1 VFLRQISC
9 HNICLDLAIKACR
22 ISRNIMET
30 NVIRRKFLSFFEK
43 KGHSL
48 FPSDSLVPEDDPTL
62 LFTGAG
68 MNQFKDMFLGKGNLG
83 VKSATT
89 CQKCIRTGDI
99 ENVGKTPMHHTFF
112 EMLGNFSFGDYFK
125 LEAIEMAWDFML
137 NEMKLPEERLSVS
150 VYLDDEESYDIWLK
164 KIGVPKDKIYRFGEK
179 ENYWPASA
187 PSEGPNGPCGPCS
200 EIFYDRGKDVGC
212 KRKECAPD
220 CDCERFVEVWNL
232 VFTQF
237 DRRDGGVLEPLPNK
251 NVDTGMGLERMASV
265 IQDVSTNFEIDIFKP
280 IIQNISE
287 ITEVKYDSQTEN
299 GKLMNRIADHIRAI
313 IFCISDGV
321 LPSNEGRGYVE
332 RRLLRRAVR
341 DGLKLGKEECF
352 LYKLVPI
359 IADVMHETYPEI
371 KQRRENIARIIK
383 NEEERFHETLFMGN
397 KRLDELMEGL
407 RRSGQKRLSDQDAFQ
422 LYDTFGFPFEM
433 TKSILEESGLT
444 VDESG
449 FEREM
454 EKQREQARS
463 STQMSGNIFAN
474 IKLPMLK
481 LTASGSQLEFVGYEE
496 NITESKIFMII
507 ENEEKVEHS
516 EKGHEVSIVLYRTP
530 FYAEAGGQ
538 VGDTGIIQL
547 KSAKVEIS
555 DTKKIN
561 GMIVHIGKVL
571 EGSISQNENVTAVID
586 KGRRAAIKRN
596 HSATHLLHHTLRQ
609 VVGQHAEQSGS
620 LVAPERLR
628 FDFHHF
634 EGIKKD
640 EIARIETLVNERII
654 ENAPVA
660 TEEMALDKARNAGAT
675 ALFGEKYGENVRVVN
690 IGDYSQELCAGT
702 HVNNTGEIGLF
713 KITSESSIAA
723 GIRRIE
729 AVTGNDALVRI
740 RQKEKTL
747 DRLCSALDVQENMA
761 VQRAEELMLQIRD
774 LRKDVQKAKKEGARE
789 FSSELIANAREISG
803 VKIVT
808 EVIEGVDIVDL
819 RKTVDSLKESLGS
832 VAIILGT
839 TEDSKVTLLTSL
851 SNDLV
856 KKGLHA
862 GNIARD
868 IAKIVGGGG
877 GGRADMAQA
886 GGQLPDKINEAI
898 DLGFRIIQEKIE
910 NCT

>member
-1 VFLRQISC
+1 MRQISC

-22 ISRNIMET
+22 ISHNIMET

-68 MNQFKDMFLGKGNLG
+68 MNQFKDMFLGKGTLG
-83 VKSATT
+83 VKSAAT

-125 LEAIEMAWDFML
+125 LEAIEMAWEFML
-137 NEMKLPEERLSVS
+137 NEMKLPKERLSVS
-150 VYLDDEESYDIWLK
+150 IYLDDEESYDIWLK
-164 KIGVPKDKIYRFGEK
+164 KIGVPEDKIYRFGEK
-179 ENYWPASA
+179 ENFWPANA
-187 PSEGPNGPCGPCS
+187 PSDGPNGPCGPCS
-200 EIFYDRGKDVGC
+200 EIFYDRGEDVGC
-212 KRKECAPD
+212 GRKECAPD
-220 CDCERFVEVWNL
+220 CDCGRFVEVWNL

-237 DRRDGGVLEPLPNK
+237 DRKDGGVLEPLPNK

-265 IQDVSTNFEIDIFKP
+265 MQDVSTNFEIDIFKP

-359 IADVMHETYPEI
+359 IADVMHEAYSEI

-407 RRSGQKRLSDQDAFQ
+407 RRSGQKRLSGQDAFQ

-433 TKSILEESGLT
+433 TKSILEESGLN

-463 STQMSGNIFAN
+463 STQMTGNIFDEGPIGI
-474 IKLPMLK
+474 IKE
-481 LTASGSQLEFVGYEE
+481 TAKETTFLGYENCE
-496 NITESKIFMII
+496 IESRVIGLII
-507 ENEEKVEHS
+507 DEKLV
-516 EKGHEVSIVLYRTP
+516 KAADTGQEVHIVLDQTP

-538 VGDTGIIQL
+538 VGDTGIVQTEN
-547 KSAKVEIS
+547 SKVEVS
-555 DTKKIN
+555 NTKKSNDI
-561 GMIVHIGKVL
+561 IVHIGKVV
-571 EGSISQNENVTAVID
+571 EGKIKTNENVTCVID

-596 HSATHLLHHTLRQ
+596 HSATHLLHYTLRQ

-640 EIARIETLVNERII
+640 EIARIEELMNERIM
-654 ENAPVA
+654 ENTPVA
-660 TEEMALDKARNAGAT
+660 TEEMALDKARKAGAT
-675 ALFGEKYGENVRVVN
+675 ALFGEKYGENVRVVS

-702 HVNNTGEIGLF
+702 HVKNTGEIGLF

-723 GIRRIE
+723 GIRRLE
-729 AVTGNDALVRI
+729 AVTGNDALTRI

-747 DRLCSALDVQENMA
+747 DRLCNVLDVQENMA
-761 VQRAEELMLQIRD
+761 VQRAEELMLQVRD
-774 LRKDVQKAKKEGARE
+774 LRKDVQKAKKEGTRE

-808 EVIEGVDIVDL
+808 EVIEGVDIDDL

-832 VAIILGT
+832 VAIVLGT
-839 TEDSKVTLLTSL
+839 TEYGKVTLITSL

>member
-1 VFLRQISC
+1 
-9 HNICLDLAIKACR
+9 
-22 ISRNIMET
+22 MET

-68 MNQFKDMFLGKGNLG
+68 MNQFKDMFLGKGTLG

-125 LEAIEMAWDFML
+125 LEAIEMAWEFML

-150 VYLDDEESYDIWLK
+150 IYLDDEESYGIWLK
-164 KIGVPKDKIYRFGEK
+164 KIGVPEDKIYRFGEK
-179 ENYWPASA
+179 ENFWPANA
-187 PSEGPNGPCGPCS
+187 PSDGPNGPCGPCS
-200 EIFYDRGKDVGC
+200 EIFYDRGEDVGC
-212 KRKECAPD
+212 GRKECAPD
-220 CDCERFVEVWNL
+220 CDCGRFVEVWNL

-237 DRRDGGVLEPLPNK
+237 DRKDGGVLEPLPNK

-265 IQDVSTNFEIDIFKP
+265 MQDVSTNFEIDIFKP

-359 IADVMHETYPEI
+359 IADVMHEAYSEI

-407 RRSGQKRLSDQDAFQ
+407 RRSGQKRLSGQDAFQ

-433 TKSILEESGLT
+433 TKSILEKSGLN

-463 STQMSGNIFAN
+463 STQMTGNIFDEGPIGI
-474 IKLPMLK
+474 IKE
-481 LTASGSQLEFVGYEE
+481 TAKETTFLGYENCE
-496 NITESKIFMII
+496 IESRVIGLII
-507 ENEEKVEHS
+507 DEKLV
-516 EKGHEVSIVLYRTP
+516 KAADTGQEVHIVLDQTP

-538 VGDTGIIQL
+538 VGDTGIVQT
-547 KSAKVEIS
+547 KNSKVEVS
-555 DTKKIN
+555 NTKKSNDI
-561 GMIVHIGKVL
+561 IVHIGKVV
-571 EGSISQNENVTAVID
+571 EGKIKTNENVTCVID

-596 HSATHLLHHTLRQ
+596 HSATHLLHYTLRQ

-640 EIARIETLVNERII
+640 EIARIEELMNERIM
-654 ENAPVA
+654 ENTPVA
-660 TEEMALDKARNAGAT
+660 TEEMALDKARKAGAT
-675 ALFGEKYGENVRVVN
+675 ALFGEKYGENVRVVS

-702 HVNNTGEIGLF
+702 HVKNTGEIGLF

-723 GIRRIE
+723 GIRRLE
-729 AVTGNDALVRI
+729 AVTGNDALTRI

-747 DRLCSALDVQENMA
+747 DRLCNVLDVQENMA
-761 VQRAEELMLQIRD
+761 VQRAEELMLQVRD
-774 LRKDVQKAKKEGARE
+774 LRKDVQKAKKEGTRE

-808 EVIEGVDIVDL
+808 EVIEGVDIDDL

-832 VAIILGT
+832 VAIVLGT
-839 TEDSKVTLLTSL
+839 TEDGKVTLITSL

>member
-1 VFLRQISC
+1 
-9 HNICLDLAIKACR
+9 
-22 ISRNIMET
+22 MET
-30 NVIRRKFLSFFEK
+30 NVIRRKFLGFFEK

-68 MNQFKDMFLGKGNLG
+68 MNQFKDMFLGKGTLG

-112 EMLGNFSFGDYFK
+112 EMLGSFSFGDYFK
-125 LEAIEMAWDFML
+125 LEAIEMAWEFML
-137 NEMKLPEERLSVS
+137 KEMKLPEERLSVS

-164 KIGVPKDKIYRFGEK
+164 KIGVPEDKIYRFGQK
-179 ENYWPASA
+179 ENFWPANA
-187 PSEGPNGPCGPCS
+187 PSNGPSGPCGPCS

-212 KRKECAPD
+212 GRKECAPD
-220 CDCERFVEVWNL
+220 CDCGRFVEVWNL

-265 IQDVSTNFEIDIFKP
+265 MQGVSTNFEIDIFRP
-280 IIQNISE
+280 VIQNISE
-287 ITEVKYDSQTEN
+287 ITEITYDSQTEN

-321 LPSNEGRGYVE
+321 LPGNEGRGYVE

-359 IADVMHETYPEI
+359 IADVMYETYPEI

-407 RRSGQKRLSDQDAFQ
+407 RRSGQKKLSGQDAFQ

-433 TKSILEESGLT
+433 TKSILEENGLT
-444 VDESG
+444 VNEGG

-463 STQMSGNIFAN
+463 STQMTGNIFDEGPIGT
-474 IKLPMLK
+474 IKETVKETIFL
-481 LTASGSQLEFVGYEE
+481 GYENCE
-496 NITESKIFMII
+496 TESKVVGLII
-507 ENEEKVEHS
+507 NEQLVES
-516 EKGHEVSIVLYRTP
+516 VDAGQEVHIVLDQTP

-538 VGDTGIIQL
+538 VGDTGIVQT
-547 KSAKVEIS
+547 KNSKVEIS
-555 DTKKIN
+555 NTKKSNDI
-561 GMIVHIGKVL
+561 IVHIGKVV
-571 EGSISQNENVTAVID
+571 EGKIKRNENVTCVID
-586 KGRRAAIKRN
+586 KRRRAAIKRN
-596 HSATHLLHHTLRQ
+596 HSATHLLHCILRQ

-634 EGIKKD
+634 EGIKED
-640 EIARIETLVNERII
+640 EIARIEALMNERIM
-654 ENAPVA
+654 ENAPVI
-660 TEEMALDKARNAGAT
+660 TEEMTLDRARKAGAT

-702 HVNNTGEIGLF
+702 HVKNTGEIGLF

-723 GIRRIE
+723 GMRRLE
-729 AVTGNDALVRI
+729 AVTGDDALARI

-747 DRLCSALDVQENMA
+747 DRLCNVLDVQENMA
-761 VQRAEELMLQIRD
+761 VQRAEDLMLQIRD

-789 FSSELIANAREISG
+789 FSSDLIANAREISG

-808 EVIEGVDIVDL
+808 EVIEGVDIGDL
-819 RKTVDSLKESLGS
+819 RKTVDSLKKSLDS
-832 VAIILGT
+832 VAIVLGT
-839 TEDSKVTLLTSL
+839 TENGKVTLITSL

-868 IAKIVGGGG
+868 IAKIVDGGG

-886 GGQLPDKINEAI
+886 GGQLPDKINEAV

>member
-1 VFLRQISC
+1 
-9 HNICLDLAIKACR
+9 
-22 ISRNIMET
+22 MET
-30 NVIRRKFLSFFEK
+30 NAIRRKFLSFFEK

-68 MNQFKDMFLGKGNLG
+68 MNQFKDMFMGKGTLG

-125 LEAIEMAWDFML
+125 LEAIEMAWEFML

-164 KIGVPKDKIYRFGEK
+164 KIGIPEDKIYRFGEK
-179 ENYWPASA
+179 ENFWPANA
-187 PSEGPNGPCGPCS
+187 PSDGPNGPCGPCS

-237 DRRDGGVLEPLPNK
+237 ERRDGGVLEPLPNK

-265 IQDVSTNFEIDIFKP
+265 IQGVSTNFEIDIFKP

-321 LPSNEGRGYVE
+321 LPGNEGRGYVE

-359 IADVMHETYPEI
+359 IADVMHEAYPEI

-397 KRLDELMEGL
+397 KRLDELMEDL
-407 RRSGQKRLSDQDAFQ
+407 RRSGQNRLSGQDAFQ
-422 LYDTFGFPFEM
+422 LYDTFGFPFEI
-433 TKSILEESGLT
+433 TADTVTANSLT
-444 VDESG
+444 VDKEG

-463 STQMSGNIFAN
+463 STQMTGNIFDEGPIGI
-474 IKLPMLK
+474 IKETTKETIFL
-481 LTASGSQLEFVGYEE
+481 GYENCE
-496 NITESKIFMII
+496 TESKVIGLII
-507 ENEEKVEHS
+507 NEQLVDSAEA
-516 EKGHEVSIVLYRTP
+516 GQEVHIVLDQTP

-538 VGDTGIIQL
+538 LGDTGIVQTKNL
-547 KSAKVEIS
+547 KVEIS
-555 DTKKIN
+555 NTKKSSDI
-561 GMIVHIGKVL
+561 IVHIGKVV
-571 EGSISQNENVTAVID
+571 EGKIKTNETVTCVINRE
-586 KGRRAAIKRN
+586 RRAAIKRN
-596 HSATHLLHHTLRQ
+596 HSATHLLHYTLRQ

-640 EIARIETLVNERII
+640 EIARIEMLVNERIM
-654 ENAPVA
+654 ENAPVI
-660 TEEMALDKARNAGAT
+660 TEEMALDKARKAGAT
-675 ALFGEKYGENVRVVN
+675 ALFGEKYGNNVRVVS

-702 HVNNTGEIGLF
+702 HVSNTGEIGLF

-723 GIRRIE
+723 GIRRLE
-729 AVTGNDALVRI
+729 AVTGSDALTRI

-747 DRLCSALDVQENMA
+747 DRLCNVLDVQENMA

-774 LRKDVQKAKKEGARE
+774 LRKDVQKAKKESARE

-808 EVIEGVDIVDL
+808 EVIEGVDIGDL
-819 RKTVDSLKESLGS
+819 RKTVDSLKESLDS
-832 VAIILGT
+832 VAIVLGT
-839 TEDSKVTLLTSL
+839 TENGKVTLITSL
-851 SNDLV
+851 SKDLV

-862 GNIARD
+862 GNISRD

>member
-1 VFLRQISC
+1 M
-9 HNICLDLAIKACR
+9 K
-22 ISRNIMET
+22 T

-48 FPSDSLVPEDDPTL
+48 FPSDSLVPGNDPTL

-68 MNQFKDMFLGKGNLG
+68 MNQFKDMFLGKGTLG

-125 LEAIEMAWDFML
+125 LEAIEMAWEFML
-137 NEMKLPEERLSVS
+137 NEMKLPKERLSVS
-150 VYLDDEESYDIWLK
+150 IYLDDEESYDIWLK
-164 KIGVPKDKIYRFGEK
+164 KIGIPEDKIYRFGEK
-179 ENYWPASA
+179 ENFWPANA
-187 PSEGPNGPCGPCS
+187 PSDGPNGPCGPCS

-212 KRKECAPD
+212 RRKECAPD

-237 DRRDGGVLEPLPNK
+237 DRKDGGVLEPLPNK

-265 IQDVSTNFEIDIFKP
+265 MQDVSTNFEIDIFKP

-321 LPSNEGRGYVE
+321 LPGNEGRGYVE

-359 IADVMHETYPEI
+359 IADVMLETYPEI

-397 KRLDELMEGL
+397 RRLDELMEGL
-407 RRSGQKRLSDQDAFQ
+407 RKSGQKRLSGQDAFQ

-449 FEREM
+449 FEKEM
-454 EKQREQARS
+454 EKQRELARS
-463 STQMSGNIFAN
+463 STQMTGSIFDEGPIAT
-474 IKLPMLK
+474 IKETVK
-481 LTASGSQLEFVGYEE
+481 ETAFLGYENCE
-496 NITESKIFMII
+496 TESRVIGII
-507 ENEEKVEHS
+507 INEQLVKAAKAGQEIH
-516 EKGHEVSIVLYRTP
+516 IVLDQTP

-538 VGDTGIIQL
+538 VGDIGIVQT
-547 KSAKVEIS
+547 KNSKVEIS
-555 DTKKIN
+555 NTKKSNDI
-561 GMIVHIGKVL
+561 IVHIGRVV
-571 EGSISQNENVTAVID
+571 EGKIKTNETVTSIID

-596 HSATHLLHHTLRQ
+596 HSATHLLHYTLRQ

-640 EIARIETLVNERII
+640 EIARIEELMNERIM
-654 ENAPVA
+654 ENTPVI

-675 ALFGEKYGENVRVVN
+675 ALFGEKYGENVRVVS
-690 IGDYSQELCAGT
+690 IGDYGQELCAGT

-723 GIRRIE
+723 GIRRME
-729 AVTGNDALVRI
+729 AVTGSDALTRI
-740 RQKEKTL
+740 KQKEKTL
-747 DRLCSALDVQENMA
+747 DRLCNVLDVQENMA

-808 EVIEGVDIVDL
+808 EVIEGVDIGDL
-819 RKTVDSLKESLGS
+819 RKTVDSLKKSLGS
-832 VAIILGT
+832 VAIVLGT

-862 GNIARD
+862 GNIAGD

>member
-1 VFLRQISC
+1 
-9 HNICLDLAIKACR
+9 
-22 ISRNIMET
+22 MET
-30 NVIRRKFLSFFEK
+30 NVIRSKFLSFFEK

-68 MNQFKDMFLGKGNLG
+68 MNQFKDMFMGKGTLG

-125 LEAIEMAWDFML
+125 LEAIEMAWEFML
-137 NEMKLPEERLSVS
+137 NEMKLPEEKLSVS
-150 VYLDDEESYDIWLK
+150 VYLEDEESYDIWLK
-164 KIGVPKDKIYRFGEK
+164 KIGIPEDKIYRFGEK

-187 PSEGPNGPCGPCS
+187 PSDGPNGPCGPCS

-265 IQDVSTNFEIDIFKP
+265 MQGVSTNFEIDIFKP

-321 LPSNEGRGYVE
+321 LPGNEGRGYVE

-359 IADVMHETYPEI
+359 IADVMHEAYPEI

-407 RRSGQKRLSDQDAFQ
+407 RRSGQKRLSGRDAFQ
-422 LYDTFGFPFEM
+422 LYDTFGYPFEM

-454 EKQREQARS
+454 QMQRERAKVS
-463 STQMSGNIFAN
+463 SQMTGNIFDEGPIGT
-474 IKLPMLK
+474 IKE
-481 LTASGSQLEFVGYEE
+481 TAKETTFLGYENCE
-496 NITESKIFMII
+496 AESRVIGLII
-507 ENEEKVEHS
+507 NEQLVDSAEAGQEIH
-516 EKGHEVSIVLYRTP
+516 IVLDQTP

-538 VGDTGIIQL
+538 LGDTGIVQT
-547 KSAKVEIS
+547 KNSKVEIS
-555 DTKKIN
+555 NTKKSNDI
-561 GMIVHIGKVL
+561 IVHIGKVV
-571 EGSISQNENVTAVID
+571 EGRIKTNENVTCVID
-586 KGRRAAIKRN
+586 KERRAAIRRN
-596 HSATHLLHHTLRQ
+596 HSATHLLHYTLRQ

-640 EIARIETLVNERII
+640 EIARIEALVNERIM
-654 ENAPVA
+654 ENAPVI
-660 TEEMALDKARNAGAT
+660 TEEMTLDKARKAGAT

-690 IGDYSQELCAGT
+690 IGDYSRELCAGT
-702 HVNNTGEIGLF
+702 HVSNTGEIGLF

-723 GIRRIE
+723 GIRRLE
-729 AVTGNDALVRI
+729 AVTGNEALTRI
-740 RQKEKTL
+740 TQKEKTL
-747 DRLCSALDVQENMA
+747 DRLCAVLDAQENMA

-789 FSSELIANAREISG
+789 FSSKLIANAREISG
-803 VKIVT
+803 VKIVA
-808 EVIEGVDIVDL
+808 EVIEGVDIGDL

-832 VAIILGT
+832 VAIVLGT
-839 TEDSKVTLLTSL
+839 TENGKVTLITSL

-886 GGQLPDKINEAI
+886 GGQLPYKIKEAI

-910 NCT
+910 NCA

>member
-1 VFLRQISC
+1 
-9 HNICLDLAIKACR
+9 
-22 ISRNIMET
+22 MET

-68 MNQFKDMFLGKGNLG
+68 MNQFKDMFLGKGTLG

-125 LEAIEMAWDFML
+125 LEAIEMAWEFML

-150 VYLDDEESYDIWLK
+150 IYLDDEESYGIWLK
-164 KIGVPKDKIYRFGEK
+164 KIGVPEDKIYRFGEK
-179 ENYWPASA
+179 ENFWPANA
-187 PSEGPNGPCGPCS
+187 PSDGPNGPCGPCS
-200 EIFYDRGKDVGC
+200 EIFYDRGEDVGC
-212 KRKECAPD
+212 GRKECAPD
-220 CDCERFVEVWNL
+220 CDCGRFVEVWNL

-237 DRRDGGVLEPLPNK
+237 DRKDGGVLEPLPNK

-265 IQDVSTNFEIDIFKP
+265 MQDVSTNFEIDIFKP

-359 IADVMHETYPEI
+359 IADVMHEAYSEI

-407 RRSGQKRLSDQDAFQ
+407 RRSGQKRLSGQDAFQ

-433 TKSILEESGLT
+433 TKSILEESGLN

-463 STQMSGNIFAN
+463 STQMTGNIFDEGPIGI
-474 IKLPMLK
+474 IKE
-481 LTASGSQLEFVGYEE
+481 TAKETTFLGYENCE
-496 NITESKIFMII
+496 IESRVIGLII
-507 ENEEKVEHS
+507 DEKLV
-516 EKGHEVSIVLYRTP
+516 KAADTGQEVHIVLDQTP

-538 VGDTGIIQL
+538 VGDTGIVQT
-547 KSAKVEIS
+547 KNSKVEVS
-555 DTKKIN
+555 NTKKSNDI
-561 GMIVHIGKVL
+561 IVHIGKVV
-571 EGSISQNENVTAVID
+571 EGKIKTNENVTCVID

-596 HSATHLLHHTLRQ
+596 HSATHLLHYTLRQ

-640 EIARIETLVNERII
+640 EIARIEELMNERIM
-654 ENAPVA
+654 ENTPVA
-660 TEEMALDKARNAGAT
+660 TEEMALDKARKAGAT
-675 ALFGEKYGENVRVVN
+675 ALFGEKYGENVRVVS

-702 HVNNTGEIGLF
+702 HVKNTGEIGLF

-723 GIRRIE
+723 GIRRLE
-729 AVTGNDALVRI
+729 AVTGNDALTRI

-747 DRLCSALDVQENMA
+747 DRLCNVLDVQENMA

-808 EVIEGVDIVDL
+808 EVIEGVDIGDL

-839 TEDSKVTLLTSL
+839 TENSKVTLLTSL

>member
-1 VFLRQISC
+1 
-9 HNICLDLAIKACR
+9 
-22 ISRNIMET
+22 
-30 NVIRRKFLSFFEK
+30 
-43 KGHSL
+43 
-48 FPSDSLVPEDDPTL
+48 
-62 LFTGAG
+62 
-68 MNQFKDMFLGKGNLG
+68 
-83 VKSATT
+83 
-89 CQKCIRTGDI
+89 
-99 ENVGKTPMHHTFF
+99 MHHTFF

-125 LEAIEMAWDFML
+125 LEAIEMAWEFML

-164 KIGVPKDKIYRFGEK
+164 KIGIPEDKIYRFGEK

-200 EIFYDRGKDVGC
+200 EIFYDRGEDVGC
-212 KRKECAPD
+212 GRKECAPD

-321 LPSNEGRGYVE
+321 LPGNEGRGYVE

-359 IADVMHETYPEI
+359 IADVMHEAYPEI

-397 KRLDELMEGL
+397 KRLDELMEDL
-407 RRSGQKRLSDQDAFQ
+407 RRSGQNRLSGQDAFQ
-422 LYDTFGFPFEM
+422 LYDTFGFPFEI
-433 TKSILEESGLT
+433 TADTVTANSLT
-444 VDESG
+444 VDKEG

-463 STQMSGNIFAN
+463 STQMTGNIFDEGPIGI
-474 IKLPMLK
+474 IKETTKETIFL
-481 LTASGSQLEFVGYEE
+481 GYENCE
-496 NITESKIFMII
+496 TESKVIGLII
-507 ENEEKVEHS
+507 NEQLVDSAEA
-516 EKGHEVSIVLYRTP
+516 GQEVHIVLDQTP

-538 VGDTGIIQL
+538 LGDTGIVQTKNL
-547 KSAKVEIS
+547 KVEIS
-555 DTKKIN
+555 NTKKSSDI
-561 GMIVHIGKVL
+561 IVHIGKVV
-571 EGSISQNENVTAVID
+571 EGKIKTNETVTCVINRE
-586 KGRRAAIKRN
+586 RRAAIKRN
-596 HSATHLLHHTLRQ
+596 HSATHLLHYTLRQ

-640 EIARIETLVNERII
+640 EIARIEMLVNERIM
-654 ENAPVA
+654 ENAPVI
-660 TEEMALDKARNAGAT
+660 TEEMALDKARKAGAT
-675 ALFGEKYGENVRVVN
+675 ALFGEKYGNNVRVVS

-702 HVNNTGEIGLF
+702 HVSNTGEIGLF

-723 GIRRIE
+723 GIRRLE
-729 AVTGNDALVRI
+729 AVTGSDALTRI

-747 DRLCSALDVQENMA
+747 DRLCNVLDVQENMA

-774 LRKDVQKAKKEGARE
+774 LRKDVQKAKKESARE

-808 EVIEGVDIVDL
+808 EVIEGVDIGDL
-819 RKTVDSLKESLGS
+819 RKTVDSLKESLDS
-832 VAIILGT
+832 VAIVLGT
-839 TEDSKVTLLTSL
+839 TENGKVTLITSL
-851 SNDLV
+851 SKDLV

-862 GNIARD
+862 GNISRD

>member
-1 VFLRQISC
+1 
-9 HNICLDLAIKACR
+9 
-22 ISRNIMET
+22 MET

-68 MNQFKDMFLGKGNLG
+68 MNQFKDMFLGKGTLG

-125 LEAIEMAWDFML
+125 LEAIEMAWEFML

-150 VYLDDEESYDIWLK
+150 IYLDDEESYGIWLK
-164 KIGVPKDKIYRFGEK
+164 KIGVPEDKIYRFGEK
-179 ENYWPASA
+179 ENFWPANA
-187 PSEGPNGPCGPCS
+187 PSDGPNGPCGPCS

-212 KRKECAPD
+212 RRKECAPD

-237 DRRDGGVLEPLPNK
+237 DRKDGGVLEPLPNK

-265 IQDVSTNFEIDIFKP
+265 MQDVSTNFEIDIFKP

-359 IADVMHETYPEI
+359 IANVMHEAYSEI

-407 RRSGQKRLSDQDAFQ
+407 RRSGQKRLSGQDAFQ

-433 TKSILEESGLT
+433 TKSILEESGLN

-463 STQMSGNIFAN
+463 STQMTGNIFDEGPIGI
-474 IKLPMLK
+474 IKE
-481 LTASGSQLEFVGYEE
+481 TAKETTFLGYENCE
-496 NITESKIFMII
+496 IESRVIGLII
-507 ENEEKVEHS
+507 EEKLV
-516 EKGHEVSIVLYRTP
+516 KAADTGQEVHIVLDQTP

-538 VGDTGIIQL
+538 VGDTGIVQT
-547 KSAKVEIS
+547 KNSKVEVS
-555 DTKKIN
+555 NTKKSNDI
-561 GMIVHIGKVL
+561 IVHIGKVV
-571 EGSISQNENVTAVID
+571 EGKIKTNENVTCVID

-596 HSATHLLHHTLRQ
+596 HSATHLLHYTLRQ

-640 EIARIETLVNERII
+640 EIARIEELMNERIM
-654 ENAPVA
+654 ENTPVA
-660 TEEMALDKARNAGAT
+660 TEEMALDKARKAGAT
-675 ALFGEKYGENVRVVN
+675 ALFGEKYGENVRVVS

-702 HVNNTGEIGLF
+702 HVKNTGEIGLF

-723 GIRRIE
+723 GIRRLE
-729 AVTGNDALVRI
+729 AVTGNDALTRI

-747 DRLCSALDVQENMA
+747 DRLCNVLDVQENMA
-761 VQRAEELMLQIRD
+761 VQRAEELMLQVRD
-774 LRKDVQKAKKEGARE
+774 LRKDVQKAKKEGTRE

-808 EVIEGVDIVDL
+808 EVIEGVDIDDL

-832 VAIILGT
+832 VAIVLGT
-839 TEDSKVTLLTSL
+839 TEYGKVTLITSL

>member
-1 VFLRQISC
+1 MSQISC
-9 HNICLDLAIKACR
+9 LNICLDLAIKACR
-22 ISRNIMET
+22 ISHNIMET

-68 MNQFKDMFLGKGNLG
+68 MNQFKDMFLGKGTLG

-125 LEAIEMAWDFML
+125 LEAIEMAWEFML

-150 VYLDDEESYDIWLK
+150 IYLDDEESYGIWLK
-164 KIGVPKDKIYRFGEK
+164 KIGVPEDKIYRFGEK
-179 ENYWPASA
+179 ENFWPANA
-187 PSEGPNGPCGPCS
+187 PSDGPNGPCGPCS
-200 EIFYDRGKDVGC
+200 EIFYDRGEDVGC
-212 KRKECAPD
+212 GRKECAPD
-220 CDCERFVEVWNL
+220 CDCGRFVEVWNL

-237 DRRDGGVLEPLPNK
+237 DRKDGGVLEPLPNK

-265 IQDVSTNFEIDIFKP
+265 MQDVSTNFEIDIFKP

-359 IADVMHETYPEI
+359 IADVMLETYPEI

-407 RRSGQKRLSDQDAFQ
+407 RRSGQKRLSGQDAFQ

-433 TKSILEESGLT
+433 TKSILEESGLN

-463 STQMSGNIFAN
+463 STQMTGNIFDEGPIGI
-474 IKLPMLK
+474 IKE
-481 LTASGSQLEFVGYEE
+481 TAKETTFLGYENCE
-496 NITESKIFMII
+496 IESRVIGLII
-507 ENEEKVEHS
+507 DEKLV
-516 EKGHEVSIVLYRTP
+516 KAADTGQEVHIVLDQTP

-538 VGDTGIIQL
+538 VGDTGIVQT
-547 KSAKVEIS
+547 KNSKVEVS
-555 DTKKIN
+555 NTKKSNDI
-561 GMIVHIGKVL
+561 IVHIGKVV
-571 EGSISQNENVTAVID
+571 EGKIKTNENVTCVID

-596 HSATHLLHHTLRQ
+596 HSATHLLHYTLRQ

-640 EIARIETLVNERII
+640 EIARIEELMNERIM
-654 ENAPVA
+654 ENAPVV
-660 TEEMALDKARNAGAT
+660 TEEMALDKARKAGVT
-675 ALFGEKYGENVRVVN
+675 ALFGEKYGENVRVVS
-690 IGDYSQELCAGT
+690 IGDYSQELCGGT
-702 HVNNTGEIGLF
+702 HVENTGEIGLF

-723 GIRRIE
+723 GIRRLE
-729 AVTGNDALVRI
+729 AVTGNDALTRI

-747 DRLCSALDVQENMA
+747 DRLCNVLDVQENMA

-789 FSSELIANAREISG
+789 FSSDLIANAREISG

-808 EVIEGVDIVDL
+808 EVIEGVDIGDL

-832 VAIILGT
+832 VAIVLGT

>member
-1 VFLRQISC
+1 LRQISC

-22 ISRNIMET
+22 ISHNIMET

-68 MNQFKDMFLGKGNLG
+68 MNQFKDMFLGKGTLG

-125 LEAIEMAWDFML
+125 LEAIEMAWEFML

-150 VYLDDEESYDIWLK
+150 IYLDDEESYGIWLK
-164 KIGVPKDKIYRFGEK
+164 KIGVPEDKIYRFGEK
-179 ENYWPASA
+179 ENFWPANA
-187 PSEGPNGPCGPCS
+187 PSDGPNGPCGPCS
-200 EIFYDRGKDVGC
+200 EIFYDRGEDVGC
-212 KRKECAPD
+212 GRKECAPD
-220 CDCERFVEVWNL
+220 CDCGRFVEVWNL

-237 DRRDGGVLEPLPNK
+237 DRKDGGVLEPLPNK

-265 IQDVSTNFEIDIFKP
+265 MQDVSTNFEIDIFKP

-287 ITEVKYDSQTEN
+287 ITEVKYDSQTGN

-359 IADVMHETYPEI
+359 IADVMHEAYSEI

-407 RRSGQKRLSDQDAFQ
+407 RRSGQKRLSGQDAFQ

-433 TKSILEESGLT
+433 TKSILEESGLN

-463 STQMSGNIFAN
+463 STQMTGNIFDEGPIGI
-474 IKLPMLK
+474 IKE
-481 LTASGSQLEFVGYEE
+481 TAKETTFLGYENCE
-496 NITESKIFMII
+496 IESRVIGLII
-507 ENEEKVEHS
+507 DEKLV
-516 EKGHEVSIVLYRTP
+516 KAADTGQEVHIVLDQTP

-538 VGDTGIIQL
+538 VGDTGIVQT
-547 KSAKVEIS
+547 KNSKVEVS
-555 DTKKIN
+555 NTKKSNDI
-561 GMIVHIGKVL
+561 IVHIGKVV
-571 EGSISQNENVTAVID
+571 EGKIKTNENVTCVID

-596 HSATHLLHHTLRQ
+596 HSATHLLHYTLRQ

-640 EIARIETLVNERII
+640 EIARIEELMNERIM
-654 ENAPVA
+654 ENTPVA
-660 TEEMALDKARNAGAT
+660 TEEMALDKARKAGAT
-675 ALFGEKYGENVRVVN
+675 ALFGEKYGENVRVVS

-702 HVNNTGEIGLF
+702 HVKNTGEIGLF

-723 GIRRIE
+723 GIRRLE
-729 AVTGNDALVRI
+729 AVTGNDALTRI

-747 DRLCSALDVQENMA
+747 DRLCNVLDVQENMA
-761 VQRAEELMLQIRD
+761 VQRAEELMLQVRD
-774 LRKDVQKAKKEGARE
+774 LRKDVQKAKKEGTRE

-808 EVIEGVDIVDL
+808 EVIEGVDIDDL

-832 VAIILGT
+832 VAIVLGT
-839 TEDSKVTLLTSL
+839 TEDGKVTLITSL

>member
-1 VFLRQISC
+1 MR
-9 HNICLDLAIKACR
+9 
-22 ISRNIMET
+22 
-30 NVIRRKFLSFFEK
+30 K
-43 KGHSL
+43 KGIL
-48 FPSDSLVPEDDPTL
+48 FFQVIHLFPEDDPTL

-68 MNQFKDMFLGKGNLG
+68 MNQFKDMFLGKGTLD
-83 VKSATT
+83 VKKATT

-125 LEAIEMAWDFML
+125 LEAIEMAWEFML
-137 NEMKLPEERLSVS
+137 NEMKLPEEKLSVS
-150 VYLDDEESYDIWLK
+150 IYKDDEESYGMWLN
-164 KIGVPKDKIYRFGEK
+164 KIGVSKDKIYRFGEK
-179 ENYWPASA
+179 ENFWPANA

-200 EIFYDRGKDVGC
+200 EIFYDRGEDVGC
-212 KRKECAPD
+212 RRKECAPD
-220 CDCERFVEVWNL
+220 CDCERFVEIWNL

-237 DRRDGGVLEPLPNK
+237 DRRDGGVLNPLPNK

-265 IQDVSTNFEIDIFKP
+265 IQGVSTNFEIDIFKP

-287 ITEVKYDSQTEN
+287 ITEITYDSRSEN

-321 LPSNEGRGYVE
+321 LPGNEGRGYVE

-352 LYKLVPI
+352 LYKLVPV
-359 IADVMHETYPEI
+359 IADVMYETYPEI

-397 KRLDELMEGL
+397 KRLDEFMEDL
-407 RRSGQKRLSDQDAFQ
+407 RKSGQETLSGQDAFQ

-433 TKSILEESGLT
+433 TKSILEENSLT
-444 VDESG
+444 VDENG
-449 FEREM
+449 FEKEM
-454 EKQREQARS
+454 QMQRERAKVS
-463 STQMSGNIFAN
+463 SQMTGSIFDEGP
-474 IKLPMLK
+474 LSTLK
-481 LTASGSQLEFVGYEE
+481 ETTKESVFLGYEKCE
-496 NITESKIFMII
+496 VEGKVIGLII
-507 ENEEKVEHS
+507 NEQLIDSAEA
-516 EKGHEVSIVLYRTP
+516 GQEVHVVLDQTP

-538 VGDTGIIQL
+538 VGDTGVIQT

-555 DTKKIN
+555 DTKRCNDI
-561 GMIVHIGKVL
+561 IVHIGKVV
-571 EGSISQNENVTAVID
+571 EGMIKTNENVTSVID
-586 KGRRAAIKRN
+586 AGRRTAIRRN
-596 HSATHLLHHTLRQ
+596 HSATHLLHYILRQ

-620 LVAPERLR
+620 LVAPEKFR

-634 EGIKKD
+634 TGVKKG
-640 EIARIETLVNERII
+640 EIARIEELMNERIM
-654 ENAPVA
+654 ENASVI
-660 TEEMALDKARNAGAT
+660 TDQMALDQARKAGAT

-702 HVNNTGEIGLF
+702 HVSNTGEIGLF
-713 KITSESSIAA
+713 KIISESSIAA

-729 AVTGNDALVRI
+729 AVTGNEAI
-740 RQKEKTL
+740 AWTRQKEKML
-747 DRLCSALDVQENMA
+747 DRLCGVLDTQENT
-761 VQRAEELMLQIRD
+761 VIQRAEELMQQIKD
-774 LRKDVQKAKKEGARE
+774 LRKDVQKVKKDGVQKY
-789 FSSELIANAREISG
+789 SSDFVSKAIEVSG
-803 VKIVT
+803 VKIIT
-808 EVIEGVDIVDL
+808 EVVKGVEIDDL
-819 RKTVDSLKESLGS
+819 RKTVDSLKKSLGS

-839 TEDSKVTLLTSL
+839 VENGRATLIASL

-862 GNIARD
+862 GKIAGD

-898 DLGFRIIQEKIE
+898 DLGFKILQKKIE
-910 NCT
+910 DHT

>member
-1 VFLRQISC
+1 
-9 HNICLDLAIKACR
+9 
-22 ISRNIMET
+22 MET
-30 NVIRRKFLSFFEK
+30 NVIRRKYLSFFEK
-43 KGHSL
+43 KGHSI

-68 MNQFKDMFLGKGNLG
+68 MNQFKDMFLGKGKLD
-83 VKSATT
+83 VKRATT

-99 ENVGKTPMHHTFF
+99 ENVGRTPMHHTFF

-125 LEAIEMAWDFML
+125 LEAIEMAWEFML

-164 KIGVPKDKIYRFGEK
+164 KIGVPKDNIYRFGEK
-179 ENYWPASA
+179 ENFWPANA
-187 PSEGPNGPCGPCS
+187 PSDGPNGPCGPCS
-200 EIFYDRGKDVGC
+200 EIFYDRGEDIGC
-212 KRKECAPD
+212 GRKECAPD
-220 CDCERFVEVWNL
+220 CDCGRFVEVWNL

-237 DRRDGGVLEPLPNK
+237 DRRDGGALEPLPNK

-265 IQDVSTNFEIDIFKP
+265 MQGVGTNFEIDIFKP

-287 ITEVKYDSQTEN
+287 ITEVKYDNRTEN

-321 LPSNEGRGYVE
+321 LPGNEGRGYVE

-341 DGLKLGKEECF
+341 DGLKLGKEDCF

-359 IADVMHETYPEI
+359 IADVMHEAYPEI

-407 RRSGQKRLSDQDAFQ
+407 RKCGQKTLSGQEAFQ

-433 TKSILEESGLT
+433 TKSILENSGLT
-444 VDESG
+444 VDENG
-449 FEREM
+449 FEDEM
-454 EKQREQARS
+454 HMQRERARS
-463 STQMSGNIFAN
+463 STQMTGNIFDEGPIGK
-474 IKLPMLK
+474 IKETTKETIFL
-481 LTASGSQLEFVGYEE
+481 GYENCE
-496 NITESKIFMII
+496 TESKVIGLIM
-507 ENEEKVEHS
+507 NEQLVNSAEAGQDIH
-516 EKGHEVSIVLYRTP
+516 IVLDQTP

-538 VGDTGIIQL
+538 VGDVGIIQT
-547 KSAKVEIS
+547 KNGRVEIS
-555 DTKKIN
+555 NAKKSNDI
-561 GMIVHIGKVL
+561 IVHIGKVV
-571 EGSISQNENVTAVID
+571 EGKIKTNENVTCVID
-586 KGRRAAIKRN
+586 KGRRSAIKRN
-596 HSATHLLHHTLRQ
+596 HSATHLLHYTLRQ

-634 EGIKKD
+634 EGIRKD
-640 EIARIETLVNERII
+640 DIARIEELINDRIMENVPVITAEMTLNE
-654 ENAPVA
+654 
-660 TEEMALDKARNAGAT
+660 ARNAGAT

-690 IGDYSQELCAGT
+690 IGDYSRELCAGT
-702 HVNNTGEIGLF
+702 HVSNTGEIGLF
-713 KITSESSIAA
+713 KIISESSIAA

-729 AVTGNDALVRI
+729 AVTGNEALARI
-740 RQKEKTL
+740 TQKEKTL
-747 DRLCSALDVQENMA
+747 DRLCAVLDAQENMA
-761 VQRAEELMLQIRD
+761 IQRAEELILQIKD
-774 LRKDVQKAKKEGARE
+774 FKKDVQKAKKEGARKI
-789 FSSELIANAREISG
+789 SSDLIANAREISG

-808 EVIEGVDIVDL
+808 EVIEGVDIGDL

-839 TEDSKVTLLTSL
+839 TEDGKVTLIASI

-862 GNIARD
+862 GNIARE
-868 IAKIVGGGG
+868 IAKVVGGGG

-898 DLGFRIIQEKIE
+898 DLAFRIISEKIE
-910 NCT
+910 DCM

>member
-1 VFLRQISC
+1 
-9 HNICLDLAIKACR
+9 
-22 ISRNIMET
+22 
-30 NVIRRKFLSFFEK
+30 
-43 KGHSL
+43 
-48 FPSDSLVPEDDPTL
+48 
-62 LFTGAG
+62 
-68 MNQFKDMFLGKGNLG
+68 MNQFKDMFLGKGTLG

-125 LEAIEMAWDFML
+125 LEAIEMAWEFML
-137 NEMKLPEERLSVS
+137 DEMKLPKERLSVS
-150 VYLDDEESYDIWLK
+150 IYLDDEESYDIWLK
-164 KIGVPKDKIYRFGEK
+164 KIGIPEDKIYRFGEK
-179 ENYWPASA
+179 ENFWPANA
-187 PSEGPNGPCGPCS
+187 PSDGPNGPCGPCS

-212 KRKECAPD
+212 RRKECAPD

-237 DRRDGGVLEPLPNK
+237 DRKDGGVLEPLPNK

-265 IQDVSTNFEIDIFKP
+265 MQDVSTNFEIDIFKP

-321 LPSNEGRGYVE
+321 LPGNEGRGYVE

-359 IADVMHETYPEI
+359 IADVMLETYPEI

-397 KRLDELMEGL
+397 RRLDELMEGL
-407 RRSGQKRLSDQDAFQ
+407 RKSGQKRLSGQDAFQ

-449 FEREM
+449 FEKEM
-454 EKQREQARS
+454 EKQRELARS
-463 STQMSGNIFAN
+463 STQMTGSIFDEGPIAT
-474 IKLPMLK
+474 IKETVK
-481 LTASGSQLEFVGYEE
+481 ETAFLGYENCE
-496 NITESKIFMII
+496 TESRVIGII
-507 ENEEKVEHS
+507 INEQLVKAAKAGQEIH
-516 EKGHEVSIVLYRTP
+516 IVLDQTP

-538 VGDTGIIQL
+538 VGDIGIVQT
-547 KSAKVEIS
+547 KNSKVEIS
-555 DTKKIN
+555 NTKKSNDI
-561 GMIVHIGKVL
+561 IVHIGRVV
-571 EGSISQNENVTAVID
+571 EGKIKTNETVTSIID

-596 HSATHLLHHTLRQ
+596 HSATHLLHYTLRQ

-620 LVAPERLR
+620 LEAPERLR

-640 EIARIETLVNERII
+640 EIARIEELMNERVM
-654 ENAPVA
+654 ENAPVV

-675 ALFGEKYGENVRVVN
+675 ALFGEKYDENVRVVS

-723 GIRRIE
+723 GIRRLE
-729 AVTGNDALVRI
+729 AVTGNDALTRI

-747 DRLCSALDVQENMA
+747 DRLCNVLDVQENMA

-803 VKIVT
+803 VKIVA
-808 EVIEGVDIVDL
+808 EVIEGVDIGDL

-832 VAIILGT
+832 VAIVLGT

>member
-1 VFLRQISC
+1 PG
-9 HNICLDLAIKACR
+9 N
-22 ISRNIMET
+22 
-30 NVIRRKFLSFFEK
+30 
-43 KGHSL
+43 
-48 FPSDSLVPEDDPTL
+48 DPTL

-68 MNQFKDMFLGKGNLG
+68 MNQFKDMFLGKGTLG

-125 LEAIEMAWDFML
+125 LEAIEMAWEFML

-150 VYLDDEESYDIWLK
+150 IYLDDEESYGIWLK
-164 KIGVPKDKIYRFGEK
+164 KIGVPEDKIYRFGEK
-179 ENYWPASA
+179 ENFWPANA
-187 PSEGPNGPCGPCS
+187 PSDGPNGPCGPCS

-212 KRKECAPD
+212 RRKECAPD

-237 DRRDGGVLEPLPNK
+237 DRKDGGVLEPLPNK

-265 IQDVSTNFEIDIFKP
+265 MQDVSTNFEIDIFKP

-321 LPSNEGRGYVE
+321 LPGNEGRGYVE

-359 IADVMHETYPEI
+359 IADVMHEAYSEI

-407 RRSGQKRLSDQDAFQ
+407 RRSGQKRLSGQDAFQ

-433 TKSILEESGLT
+433 TKSILEESGLN

-463 STQMSGNIFAN
+463 STQMTGNIFDEGPIGI
-474 IKLPMLK
+474 IKE
-481 LTASGSQLEFVGYEE
+481 TAKETTFLGYENCE
-496 NITESKIFMII
+496 IESRVIGLII
-507 ENEEKVEHS
+507 DEKLV
-516 EKGHEVSIVLYRTP
+516 KAADTGQEVHIVLDQTP

-538 VGDTGIIQL
+538 VGDTGIVQT
-547 KSAKVEIS
+547 KNSKVEVS
-555 DTKKIN
+555 NTKKSNDI
-561 GMIVHIGKVL
+561 IVHIGKVV
-571 EGSISQNENVTAVID
+571 EGKIKTNENVTCVID

-596 HSATHLLHHTLRQ
+596 HSATHLLHYTLRQ

-640 EIARIETLVNERII
+640 EIARIEELMNERIM
-654 ENAPVA
+654 ENTPVA
-660 TEEMALDKARNAGAT
+660 TEEMALDKARKAGAT
-675 ALFGEKYGENVRVVN
+675 ALFGEKYGENVRVVS

-702 HVNNTGEIGLF
+702 HVKNTGEIGLF

-723 GIRRIE
+723 GIRRLE
-729 AVTGNDALVRI
+729 AVTGNDALTRI

-747 DRLCSALDVQENMA
+747 DRLCNVLDVQENMA
-761 VQRAEELMLQIRD
+761 VQRAEELMLQVRD
-774 LRKDVQKAKKEGARE
+774 LKK
-789 FSSELIANAREISG
+789 
-803 VKIVT
+803 
-808 EVIEGVDIVDL
+808 
-819 RKTVDSLKESLGS
+819 
-832 VAIILGT
+832 
-839 TEDSKVTLLTSL
+839 
-851 SNDLV
+851 
-856 KKGLHA
+856 
-862 GNIARD
+862 
-868 IAKIVGGGG
+868 
-877 GGRADMAQA
+877 
-886 GGQLPDKINEAI
+886 
-898 DLGFRIIQEKIE
+898 
-910 NCT
+910 

>member
-1 VFLRQISC
+1 M
-9 HNICLDLAIKACR
+9 K
-22 ISRNIMET
+22 T

-48 FPSDSLVPEDDPTL
+48 FPSDSLVPGNDPTL

-68 MNQFKDMFLGKGNLG
+68 MNQFKDMFLGKGTLG

-125 LEAIEMAWDFML
+125 LEAIEMAWEFML

-150 VYLDDEESYDIWLK
+150 IYLDDEESYGIWLK
-164 KIGVPKDKIYRFGEK
+164 KIGVPEDKIYRFGEK
-179 ENYWPASA
+179 ENFWPANA
-187 PSEGPNGPCGPCS
+187 PSDGPNGPCGPCS
-200 EIFYDRGKDVGC
+200 EIFYDRGEDVGC
-212 KRKECAPD
+212 GRKECAPD
-220 CDCERFVEVWNL
+220 CDCGRFVEVWNL

-237 DRRDGGVLEPLPNK
+237 DRKDGGVLEPLPNK

-265 IQDVSTNFEIDIFKP
+265 MQDVSTNFEIDIFKP

-359 IADVMHETYPEI
+359 IADVMHEAYSEI

-407 RRSGQKRLSDQDAFQ
+407 RRSGQKRLSGQDAFQ

-433 TKSILEESGLT
+433 TKSILEESGLN

-463 STQMSGNIFAN
+463 STQMTGNIFDEGPIGI
-474 IKLPMLK
+474 IKE
-481 LTASGSQLEFVGYEE
+481 TAKETTFLGYENCE
-496 NITESKIFMII
+496 IESRVIGLII
-507 ENEEKVEHS
+507 DEKLV
-516 EKGHEVSIVLYRTP
+516 KAADTGQEVHIVLDQTP

-538 VGDTGIIQL
+538 VGDTGIVQT
-547 KSAKVEIS
+547 KNSKVEVS
-555 DTKKIN
+555 NTKKSNDI
-561 GMIVHIGKVL
+561 IVHIGKVV
-571 EGSISQNENVTAVID
+571 EGKIKTNENVTCVID

-596 HSATHLLHHTLRQ
+596 HSATHLLHYTLRQ

-640 EIARIETLVNERII
+640 EIARIEELMNERIM
-654 ENAPVA
+654 ENTPVA
-660 TEEMALDKARNAGAT
+660 TEEMALDKARKAGAT
-675 ALFGEKYGENVRVVN
+675 ALFGEKYGENVRVVS

-702 HVNNTGEIGLF
+702 HVKNTGEIGLF

-723 GIRRIE
+723 GIRRLE
-729 AVTGNDALVRI
+729 AVTGNDALTRI

-747 DRLCSALDVQENMA
+747 DRLCNVLDVQENMA
-761 VQRAEELMLQIRD
+761 VQRAEELMLQVRD
-774 LRKDVQKAKKEGARE
+774 LRKDVQKAKKEGTRE

-808 EVIEGVDIVDL
+808 EVIEGVDIDDL

-832 VAIILGT
+832 VAIVLGT
-839 TEDSKVTLLTSL
+839 TEYGKVTLITSL

>member
-1 VFLRQISC
+1 MKTNEIRSKYLR
-9 HNICLDLAIKACR
+9 
-22 ISRNIMET
+22 
-30 NVIRRKFLSFFEK
+30 FFEE

-48 FPSDSLVPEDDPTL
+48 LPSDSLVPEDDPTL

-68 MNQFKDMFLGKGNLG
+68 MNQFKDMFLGKGTLD
-83 VKSATT
+83 VKKATT

-125 LEAIEMAWDFML
+125 LEAIEMAWEFML
-137 NEMKLPEERLSVS
+137 NEMKLPKERLSVS
-150 VYLDDEESYDIWLK
+150 VYLDDEESYEIWQN

-200 EIFYDRGKDVGC
+200 EIFYDRGEDVGC
-212 KRKECAPD
+212 RRKECAPD

-237 DRRDGGVLEPLPNK
+237 DRRDGGVLDPLPNR

-265 IQDVSTNFEIDIFKP
+265 VQGVSTNFEIDIFKP

-287 ITEVKYDSQTEN
+287 IVDVEYDSQTEN

-321 LPSNEGRGYVE
+321 LPGNEGRGYVE

-352 LYKLVPI
+352 LYKLVPV
-359 IADVMHETYPEI
+359 IADVMHEAYPEI

-383 NEEERFHETLFMGN
+383 NEEERFHETLFMGS

-407 RRSGQKRLSDQDAFQ
+407 RESGQKRLSGQDAFQ
-422 LYDTFGFPFEM
+422 LYDTFGFPFEI
-433 TKSILEESGLT
+433 TEDTVAANSLT
-444 VDESG
+444 VDKEG

-463 STQMSGNIFAN
+463 STQMTGNIFDEGPIGI
-474 IKLPMLK
+474 IKETVK
-481 LTASGSQLEFVGYEE
+481 ETIFQGYEKCD
-496 NITESKIFMII
+496 TESKVIGLIL
-507 ENEEKVEHS
+507 NEQLVDS
-516 EKGHEVSIVLYRTP
+516 AEVGQEIHIVLDQTP

-538 VGDTGIIQL
+538 VGDTGIIQTTDL
-547 KSAKVEIS
+547 KVEIS
-555 DTKKIN
+555 NTKKSSDIV
-561 GMIVHIGKVL
+561 VHIGQVV
-571 EGSISQNENVTAVID
+571 EGRIEANQNVTCVID
-586 KGRRAAIKRN
+586 TERRDAIKRN
-596 HSATHLLHHTLRQ
+596 HSATHLLHYALRQ

-620 LVAPERLR
+620 FVAPERLR

-634 EGIKKD
+634 ESIKKD
-640 EIARIETLVNERII
+640 EIARIEDLMNERVM
-654 ENAPVA
+654 ENASVD
-660 TEEMALDKARNAGAT
+660 TEQMALDQARKAGAT
-675 ALFGEKYGENVRVVN
+675 ALFGEKYGESVRVVN
-690 IGDYSQELCAGT
+690 IGDYSQELCGGT
-702 HVNNTGEIGLF
+702 HVDNTGEIGLF
-713 KITSESSIAA
+713 KIISESSIAA

-729 AVTGNDALVRI
+729 AVTGNEAIAWTR
-740 RQKEKTL
+740 RKEEIL
-747 DRLCSALDVQENMA
+747 DSLCGVLETQENT
-761 VQRAEELMLQIRD
+761 VIQSAEELMRQITDFKKEAQKANRD
-774 LRKDVQKAKKEGARE
+774 SVQKYSSDFISKAKDV
-789 FSSELIANAREISG
+789 SG
-803 VKIVT
+803 VKVVT
-808 EVIEGVDIVDL
+808 EVMKGVEVDDL
-819 RKTVDSLKESLGS
+819 RKTVDSLKKGLGS
-832 VAIILGT
+832 VAIILGAV
-839 TEDSKVTLLTSL
+839 ENGRATLIVSL
-851 SNDLV
+851 SGDLV

-862 GNIARD
+862 GKIAKD

-886 GGQLPDKINEAI
+886 GGQLPDKIYEAI
-898 DLGFRIIQEKIE
+898 DLGSNMLKRNIE
-910 NCT
+910 DHT

>member
-1 VFLRQISC
+1 
-9 HNICLDLAIKACR
+9 
-22 ISRNIMET
+22 
-30 NVIRRKFLSFFEK
+30 
-43 KGHSL
+43 
-48 FPSDSLVPEDDPTL
+48 
-62 LFTGAG
+62 
-68 MNQFKDMFLGKGNLG
+68 MNQFKDMFLGKGTLG

-125 LEAIEMAWDFML
+125 LEAIEMAWEFML

-150 VYLDDEESYDIWLK
+150 IYLDDEESYGIWLK
-164 KIGVPKDKIYRFGEK
+164 KIGVPEDKIYRFGEK
-179 ENYWPASA
+179 ENFWPANA
-187 PSEGPNGPCGPCS
+187 PSDGPNGPCGPCS

-212 KRKECAPD
+212 RRKECAPD

-237 DRRDGGVLEPLPNK
+237 DRKDGGVLEPLPNK

-265 IQDVSTNFEIDIFKP
+265 MQDVSTNFEIDIFKP

-359 IADVMHETYPEI
+359 IAGVMHETYPEI

-407 RRSGQKRLSDQDAFQ
+407 RGSGQKRLSGQDAFQ

-433 TKSILEESGLT
+433 TKSVLEESGLT

-463 STQMSGNIFAN
+463 STQMTGNIFDEGPIGT
-474 IKLPMLK
+474 IKETVKETTFL
-481 LTASGSQLEFVGYEE
+481 GYENCE
-496 NITESKIFMII
+496 TESKVIGLII
-507 ENEEKVEHS
+507 KEQLVEFADA
-516 EKGHEVSIVLYRTP
+516 GQEVHIVLDQTP

-538 VGDTGIIQL
+538 VGDIGIVQT
-547 KSAKVEIS
+547 KNSKVEIS
-555 DTKKIN
+555 NTKKSNDIT
-561 GMIVHIGKVL
+561 VHIGKVV
-571 EGSISQNENVTAVID
+571 EGKIKTNETVTSIID

-596 HSATHLLHHTLRQ
+596 HSATHLLHYTLRQ

-640 EIARIETLVNERII
+640 EIARIEELMNERIM
-654 ENAPVA
+654 ENTPVI

-675 ALFGEKYGENVRVVN
+675 ALFGEKYGENVRVVS

-723 GIRRIE
+723 GIRRME
-729 AVTGNDALVRI
+729 AVTGSDALTRI
-740 RQKEKTL
+740 KQKEKTL
-747 DRLCSALDVQENMA
+747 DRLCNVLDVQENMA

-808 EVIEGVDIVDL
+808 EVIEGVDIGDL
-819 RKTVDSLKESLGS
+819 RKTVDSLKKSLGS
-832 VAIILGT
+832 VAIVLGT

-862 GNIARD
+862 GNIAGD

>member
-1 VFLRQISC
+1 
-9 HNICLDLAIKACR
+9 
-22 ISRNIMET
+22 MET

-68 MNQFKDMFLGKGNLG
+68 MNQFKDMFLGKGTLG

-125 LEAIEMAWDFML
+125 LEAIEMAWEFML

-150 VYLDDEESYDIWLK
+150 IYLDDEESYGIWLK
-164 KIGVPKDKIYRFGEK
+164 KIGVPEDKIYRFGEK
-179 ENYWPASA
+179 ENFWPANA
-187 PSEGPNGPCGPCS
+187 PSDGPNGPCGPCS
-200 EIFYDRGKDVGC
+200 EIFYDRGEDVGC
-212 KRKECAPD
+212 GRKECAPD
-220 CDCERFVEVWNL
+220 CDCGRFVEVWNL

-237 DRRDGGVLEPLPNK
+237 DRKDGGVLEPLPNK

-265 IQDVSTNFEIDIFKP
+265 MQDVSTNFEIDIFKP

-359 IADVMHETYPEI
+359 IADVMHEAYSEI

-407 RRSGQKRLSDQDAFQ
+407 RRSGQKRLSGQDAFQ

-433 TKSILEESGLT
+433 TKSILEESGLNI
-444 VDESG
+444 DESG

-463 STQMSGNIFAN
+463 STQMTGNIFDEGPIGI
-474 IKLPMLK
+474 IKE
-481 LTASGSQLEFVGYEE
+481 TAKETTFLGYENCE
-496 NITESKIFMII
+496 IESRVIGLII
-507 ENEEKVEHS
+507 DEKLV
-516 EKGHEVSIVLYRTP
+516 KAADTGQEVHIVLDQTP

-538 VGDTGIIQL
+538 VGDTGIVQT
-547 KSAKVEIS
+547 KNSKVEVS
-555 DTKKIN
+555 NTKKSNDI
-561 GMIVHIGKVL
+561 IVHIGKVV
-571 EGSISQNENVTAVID
+571 EGKIKTNENVTCVID

-596 HSATHLLHHTLRQ
+596 HSATHLLHYTLRQ

-640 EIARIETLVNERII
+640 EIARIEELMNERIM
-654 ENAPVA
+654 ENTPVA
-660 TEEMALDKARNAGAT
+660 TEEMALDKARKAGAT
-675 ALFGEKYGENVRVVN
+675 ALFGEKYGENVRVVS

-702 HVNNTGEIGLF
+702 HVKNTGEIGLF

-723 GIRRIE
+723 GIRRLE
-729 AVTGNDALVRI
+729 AVTGNDALTRI

-747 DRLCSALDVQENMA
+747 DRLCNVLDVQENMA
-761 VQRAEELMLQIRD
+761 VQRAEELMLQVRD
-774 LRKDVQKAKKEGARE
+774 LRKDVQKAKKEGTRE

-808 EVIEGVDIVDL
+808 EVIEGVDIDDL

-832 VAIILGT
+832 VAIVLGT
-839 TEDSKVTLLTSL
+839 TEDGKVTLITSL

>member
-1 VFLRQISC
+1 MSQISC
-9 HNICLDLAIKACR
+9 LNICLDLAIKACR
-22 ISRNIMET
+22 ISHNIMKT

-68 MNQFKDMFLGKGNLG
+68 MNQFKDMFLGKGTLG

-125 LEAIEMAWDFML
+125 LEAIEMAWEFML

-150 VYLDDEESYDIWLK
+150 IYLDDEESYGIWLK
-164 KIGVPKDKIYRFGEK
+164 KIGVPEDKIYRFGEK
-179 ENYWPASA
+179 ENFWPANA
-187 PSEGPNGPCGPCS
+187 PSDGPNGPCGPCS
-200 EIFYDRGKDVGC
+200 EIFYDRGEDVGC
-212 KRKECAPD
+212 GRKECAPD
-220 CDCERFVEVWNL
+220 CDCGRFVEVWNL

-237 DRRDGGVLEPLPNK
+237 DRKDGGVLEPLPNK

-265 IQDVSTNFEIDIFKP
+265 MQDVSTNFEIDIFKP

-359 IADVMHETYPEI
+359 IANVMHEAYSEI

-407 RRSGQKRLSDQDAFQ
+407 RRSGQKRLSGQDAFQ

-433 TKSILEESGLT
+433 TKSILEESGLN

-463 STQMSGNIFAN
+463 STQMTGNIFDEGPIGI
-474 IKLPMLK
+474 IKE
-481 LTASGSQLEFVGYEE
+481 TAKETTFLGYENCE
-496 NITESKIFMII
+496 IESRVIGLII
-507 ENEEKVEHS
+507 DEKLV
-516 EKGHEVSIVLYRTP
+516 KAADTGQEVHIVLDQTP

-538 VGDTGIIQL
+538 VGDTGIVQT
-547 KSAKVEIS
+547 KNSKVEVS
-555 DTKKIN
+555 NTKKSNDI
-561 GMIVHIGKVL
+561 IVHIGKVV
-571 EGSISQNENVTAVID
+571 EGKIKTNENVTCVID

-596 HSATHLLHHTLRQ
+596 HSATHLLHYTLRQ

-640 EIARIETLVNERII
+640 EIARIEELMNERIM
-654 ENAPVA
+654 ENTPVA
-660 TEEMALDKARNAGAT
+660 TEEMALDKARKAGAT
-675 ALFGEKYGENVRVVN
+675 ALFGEKYGENVRVVS

-702 HVNNTGEIGLF
+702 HVKNTGEIGLF

-723 GIRRIE
+723 GIRRLE
-729 AVTGNDALVRI
+729 AVTGNDALTRI

-747 DRLCSALDVQENMA
+747 DRLCNVLDVQENMA
-761 VQRAEELMLQIRD
+761 VQRAEELMLQVRD
-774 LRKDVQKAKKEGARE
+774 LRKDVQKAKKEGTRE

-808 EVIEGVDIVDL
+808 EVIEGVDIDDL

-832 VAIILGT
+832 VAIVLGT
-839 TEDSKVTLLTSL
+839 TEDGKVTLITSL

>member
-1 VFLRQISC
+1 LRQISC

-22 ISRNIMET
+22 ISHNIMET

-68 MNQFKDMFLGKGNLG
+68 MNQFKDMFLGKGTLG

-125 LEAIEMAWDFML
+125 LEAIEMAWEFML

-150 VYLDDEESYDIWLK
+150 IYLDDEESYGIWLK
-164 KIGVPKDKIYRFGEK
+164 KIGVPEDKIYRFGEK
-179 ENYWPASA
+179 ENFWPANA
-187 PSEGPNGPCGPCS
+187 PSDGPNGPCGPCS
-200 EIFYDRGKDVGC
+200 EIFYDRGEDVGC
-212 KRKECAPD
+212 GRKECAPD
-220 CDCERFVEVWNL
+220 CDCGRFVEVWNL

-237 DRRDGGVLEPLPNK
+237 DRKDGGVLEPLPNK

-265 IQDVSTNFEIDIFKP
+265 MQDVSTNFEIDIFKP

-359 IADVMHETYPEI
+359 IADVMHEAYSEI

-407 RRSGQKRLSDQDAFQ
+407 RRSGQKRLSGQDAFQ

-433 TKSILEESGLT
+433 TKSILEESGLN

-463 STQMSGNIFAN
+463 STQMTGNIFDEGPIGI
-474 IKLPMLK
+474 IKE
-481 LTASGSQLEFVGYEE
+481 TAKETTFLGYENCE
-496 NITESKIFMII
+496 IESRVIGLII
-507 ENEEKVEHS
+507 DEKLV
-516 EKGHEVSIVLYRTP
+516 KAADTGQEVHIVLDQTP

-538 VGDTGIIQL
+538 VGDTGIVQT
-547 KSAKVEIS
+547 KNSKVEVS
-555 DTKKIN
+555 NTKKSNDI
-561 GMIVHIGKVL
+561 IVHIGKVV
-571 EGSISQNENVTAVID
+571 EGKIKTNENVTCVID

-596 HSATHLLHHTLRQ
+596 HSATHLLHYTLRQ

-640 EIARIETLVNERII
+640 EIARIEELMNERIM
-654 ENAPVA
+654 ENTPVA
-660 TEEMALDKARNAGAT
+660 TEEMALDKARKAGAT
-675 ALFGEKYGENVRVVN
+675 ALFGEKYGENVRVVS

-702 HVNNTGEIGLF
+702 HVKNTGEIGLF

-723 GIRRIE
+723 GIRRLE
-729 AVTGNDALVRI
+729 AVTGNDALTRI

-747 DRLCSALDVQENMA
+747 DRLCNVLDVQENMA
-761 VQRAEELMLQIRD
+761 VQRAEELMLQVRD
-774 LRKDVQKAKKEGARE
+774 LRKDVQKAKKEGTRE

-808 EVIEGVDIVDL
+808 EVIEGVDIDDL

-832 VAIILGT
+832 VAIVLGT
-839 TEDSKVTLLTSL
+839 TEDGKVTLITSL

>member
-1 VFLRQISC
+1 M
-9 HNICLDLAIKACR
+9 K
-22 ISRNIMET
+22 T

-68 MNQFKDMFLGKGNLG
+68 MNQFKDMFLGKGTLG

-125 LEAIEMAWDFML
+125 LEAIEMAWEFML
-137 NEMKLPEERLSVS
+137 NEMKLPKERLSVS
-150 VYLDDEESYDIWLK
+150 IYLDDEESYDIWLK
-164 KIGVPKDKIYRFGEK
+164 KIGIPEDKIYRFGEK
-179 ENYWPASA
+179 ENFWPANA
-187 PSEGPNGPCGPCS
+187 PSDGPNGPCGPCS

-212 KRKECAPD
+212 RRKECAPD

-237 DRRDGGVLEPLPNK
+237 DRKDGGVLEPLPNK

-265 IQDVSTNFEIDIFKP
+265 MQDVSTNFEIDIFKP

-321 LPSNEGRGYVE
+321 LPGNEGRGYVE

-359 IADVMHETYPEI
+359 IADVMLETYPEI

-397 KRLDELMEGL
+397 RRLDELMEGL
-407 RRSGQKRLSDQDAFQ
+407 RKSGQKRLSGQDAFQ

-449 FEREM
+449 FEKEM
-454 EKQREQARS
+454 EKQRELARS
-463 STQMSGNIFAN
+463 STQMTGSIFDEGPIAT
-474 IKLPMLK
+474 IKETVK
-481 LTASGSQLEFVGYEE
+481 ETAFLGYENCE
-496 NITESKIFMII
+496 TESRVIGII
-507 ENEEKVEHS
+507 INEQLVKAAKAGQEIH
-516 EKGHEVSIVLYRTP
+516 IVLDQTP

-538 VGDTGIIQL
+538 VGDIGIVQT
-547 KSAKVEIS
+547 KNSKVEIS
-555 DTKKIN
+555 NTKKSNDI
-561 GMIVHIGKVL
+561 IVHIGRVV
-571 EGSISQNENVTAVID
+571 EGKIKTNETVTSIID

-596 HSATHLLHHTLRQ
+596 HSATHLLHYTLRQ

-640 EIARIETLVNERII
+640 EIARIEELMNERVM
-654 ENAPVA
+654 ENAPVV

-675 ALFGEKYGENVRVVN
+675 ALFGEKYDENVRVVS

-723 GIRRIE
+723 GIRRLE
-729 AVTGNDALVRI
+729 AVTGNDALTRI

-747 DRLCSALDVQENMA
+747 DRLCNVLDVQENMA

-808 EVIEGVDIVDL
+808 EVIEGVDIGDL

-832 VAIILGT
+832 VAIVLGT

>member
-1 VFLRQISC
+1 MRQISC

-22 ISRNIMET
+22 ISHNIMET
-30 NVIRRKFLSFFEK
+30 NVIRREFLSFFEK

-68 MNQFKDMFLGKGNLG
+68 MNQFKDMFLGKGTLG

-125 LEAIEMAWDFML
+125 LEAIEMAWEFML

-150 VYLDDEESYDIWLK
+150 IYLDDEESYGIWLK
-164 KIGVPKDKIYRFGEK
+164 KIGVPEDKIYRFGEK
-179 ENYWPASA
+179 ENFWPANA
-187 PSEGPNGPCGPCS
+187 PSDGPNGPCGPCS
-200 EIFYDRGKDVGC
+200 EIFYDRGEDVGC
-212 KRKECAPD
+212 GRKECAPD
-220 CDCERFVEVWNL
+220 CDCGRFVEVWNL

-237 DRRDGGVLEPLPNK
+237 DRKDGGVLEPLPNK

-265 IQDVSTNFEIDIFKP
+265 MQDVSTNFEIDIFKP

-359 IADVMHETYPEI
+359 IADVMHEAYSEI

-407 RRSGQKRLSDQDAFQ
+407 RRSGQKRLSGQDAFQ

-433 TKSILEESGLT
+433 TKSILEESGLN

-463 STQMSGNIFAN
+463 STQMTGNIFDEGPIGI
-474 IKLPMLK
+474 IKE
-481 LTASGSQLEFVGYEE
+481 TAKETTFLGYENCE
-496 NITESKIFMII
+496 IESRVIGLII
-507 ENEEKVEHS
+507 DEKLV
-516 EKGHEVSIVLYRTP
+516 KAADTGQEVHIVLDQTP

-538 VGDTGIIQL
+538 VGDTGIVQT
-547 KSAKVEIS
+547 KNSKVEVS
-555 DTKKIN
+555 NTKKSNDI
-561 GMIVHIGKVL
+561 IVHIGKVV
-571 EGSISQNENVTAVID
+571 EGKIKTNENVTCVID

-596 HSATHLLHHTLRQ
+596 HSATHLLHYTLRQ

-640 EIARIETLVNERII
+640 EIARIEELMNERIM
-654 ENAPVA
+654 ENTPVT
-660 TEEMALDKARNAGAT
+660 TEEMALDKARKAGAT
-675 ALFGEKYGENVRVVN
+675 ALFGEKYGENVRVVS

-702 HVNNTGEIGLF
+702 HVKNTGEIGLF

-723 GIRRIE
+723 GIRRLE
-729 AVTGNDALVRI
+729 AVTGNDALTRI

-747 DRLCSALDVQENMA
+747 DRLCNVLDVQENMA
-761 VQRAEELMLQIRD
+761 VQRAEELMLQVRD
-774 LRKDVQKAKKEGARE
+774 LRKDVQKAKKEGTRE

-808 EVIEGVDIVDL
+808 EVIEGVDIDDL

-832 VAIILGT
+832 VAIVLGT
-839 TEDSKVTLLTSL
+839 TEDGKVTLITSL

-898 DLGFRIIQEKIE
+898 DLGFRIIQEK
-910 NCT
+910 

>member
-1 VFLRQISC
+1 
-9 HNICLDLAIKACR
+9 
-22 ISRNIMET
+22 MET
-30 NVIRRKFLSFFEK
+30 NVIRRKYLSFFEK
-43 KGHSL
+43 KGHSI

-68 MNQFKDMFLGKGNLG
+68 MNQFKDMFLGKGKLD
-83 VKSATT
+83 VKRATT

-99 ENVGKTPMHHTFF
+99 ENVGRTPMHHTFF

-125 LEAIEMAWDFML
+125 LEAIEMAWEFML

-179 ENYWPASA
+179 ENFWPANA
-187 PSEGPNGPCGPCS
+187 PSDGPNGPCGPCS
-200 EIFYDRGKDVGC
+200 EIFYDRGEDIGC
-212 KRKECAPD
+212 GRKECAPD
-220 CDCERFVEVWNL
+220 CDCGRFVEVWNL

-237 DRRDGGVLEPLPNK
+237 DRRDGGVLVPLPNK

-265 IQDVSTNFEIDIFKP
+265 MQDVGTNFEIDIFKP

-287 ITEVKYDSQTEN
+287 ITEVKYDNRTEN

-321 LPSNEGRGYVE
+321 LPGNEGRGYVE

-341 DGLKLGKEECF
+341 DGLKLGKEDCF

-359 IADVMHETYPEI
+359 IADVMHEAYPEI

-397 KRLDELMEGL
+397 KRLDELMEAL
-407 RRSGQKRLSDQDAFQ
+407 RKGGEKTLSGQDAFQ

-433 TKSILEESGLT
+433 TKSILENSGLT
-444 VDESG
+444 VDENG
-449 FEREM
+449 FEDEM
-454 EKQREQARS
+454 HMQRERARS
-463 STQMSGNIFAN
+463 STQMTGNIFDEGPIGK
-474 IKLPMLK
+474 IKETTKETIFL
-481 LTASGSQLEFVGYEE
+481 GYENCE
-496 NITESKIFMII
+496 TESKVIGLIM
-507 ENEEKVEHS
+507 NEQLVNSAEAGQDIH
-516 EKGHEVSIVLYRTP
+516 IVLDQTP

-538 VGDTGIIQL
+538 VGDVGIIQT
-547 KSAKVEIS
+547 KNGRVEIS
-555 DTKKIN
+555 NAKKSNDI
-561 GMIVHIGKVL
+561 IVHIGKVV
-571 EGSISQNENVTAVID
+571 EGKIKTNENVTCVID
-586 KGRRAAIKRN
+586 KGRRSAIKRN
-596 HSATHLLHHTLRQ
+596 HSATHLLHYTLRQ

-634 EGIKKD
+634 EGIRKD
-640 EIARIETLVNERII
+640 EIARIEELINDRIMENVPVITAEMTLNE
-654 ENAPVA
+654 
-660 TEEMALDKARNAGAT
+660 ARNAGAT

-690 IGDYSQELCAGT
+690 IGDYSRELCAGT
-702 HVNNTGEIGLF
+702 HVSNTGEIGLF
-713 KITSESSIAA
+713 KIISESSIAA

-729 AVTGNDALVRI
+729 AVTGNEALARI
-740 RQKEKTL
+740 TQKEKTL
-747 DRLCSALDVQENMA
+747 DRLCAVLDAQENMA
-761 VQRAEELMLQIRD
+761 IQRAEELILQIKD
-774 LRKDVQKAKKEGARE
+774 FKKDVQKAKKEGARKI
-789 FSSELIANAREISG
+789 SSDLIANAREISG

-808 EVIEGVDIVDL
+808 EVIEGVDIGDL

-839 TEDSKVTLLTSL
+839 TEDGKVTLIASI

-862 GNIARD
+862 GNIARE
-868 IAKIVGGGG
+868 IAKVVGGGG

-898 DLGFRIIQEKIE
+898 DLAFRIISEKIE
-910 NCT
+910 DCM

>member
-1 VFLRQISC
+1 
-9 HNICLDLAIKACR
+9 
-22 ISRNIMET
+22 MET

-68 MNQFKDMFLGKGNLG
+68 MNQFKDMFLGKGTLG

-125 LEAIEMAWDFML
+125 LEAIEMAWEFML

-150 VYLDDEESYDIWLK
+150 IYLDDEESYGIWLK
-164 KIGVPKDKIYRFGEK
+164 KIGVPEDKIYRFGEK
-179 ENYWPASA
+179 ENFWPANA
-187 PSEGPNGPCGPCS
+187 PSDGPNGPCGPCS
-200 EIFYDRGKDVGC
+200 EIFYDRGEDVGC
-212 KRKECAPD
+212 GRKECAPD
-220 CDCERFVEVWNL
+220 CDCGRFVEVWNL

-237 DRRDGGVLEPLPNK
+237 DRKDGGVLEPLPNK

-265 IQDVSTNFEIDIFKP
+265 MQDVSTNFEIDIFKP

-359 IADVMHETYPEI
+359 IADVMHEAYSEI

-407 RRSGQKRLSDQDAFQ
+407 RRSEQKRLSGQDAFQ

-433 TKSILEESGLT
+433 TKSILEESGLNI
-444 VDESG
+444 DESG

-463 STQMSGNIFAN
+463 STQMTGNIFDEGPIGI
-474 IKLPMLK
+474 IKE
-481 LTASGSQLEFVGYEE
+481 TAKETTFLGYENCE
-496 NITESKIFMII
+496 IESRVIGLII
-507 ENEEKVEHS
+507 DEKLV
-516 EKGHEVSIVLYRTP
+516 KAADTGQEVHIVLDQTP

-538 VGDTGIIQL
+538 VGDTGIVQT
-547 KSAKVEIS
+547 KNSKFEVS
-555 DTKKIN
+555 NTKKSNDI
-561 GMIVHIGKVL
+561 IVHIGKVV
-571 EGSISQNENVTAVID
+571 EGKIKTNENVTCVID

-596 HSATHLLHHTLRQ
+596 HSATHLLHYTLRQ

-640 EIARIETLVNERII
+640 EIARIEELMNERIM
-654 ENAPVA
+654 ENTPVA
-660 TEEMALDKARNAGAT
+660 TEEMALDKARKAGAT
-675 ALFGEKYGENVRVVN
+675 ALFGEKYGENVRVVS

-702 HVNNTGEIGLF
+702 HVKNTGEIGLF

-723 GIRRIE
+723 GIRRLE
-729 AVTGNDALVRI
+729 AVTGNDALTRI

-747 DRLCSALDVQENMA
+747 DRLCNVLDVQENMA
-761 VQRAEELMLQIRD
+761 VQRAEELMLQVRD
-774 LRKDVQKAKKEGARE
+774 LRKDVQKAKKEGTRE

-808 EVIEGVDIVDL
+808 EVIEGVDIDDL

-832 VAIILGT
+832 VAIVLGT
-839 TEDSKVTLLTSL
+839 TEDGKVTLITSL

>member
-1 VFLRQISC
+1 M
-9 HNICLDLAIKACR
+9 K
-22 ISRNIMET
+22 T

-68 MNQFKDMFLGKGNLG
+68 MNQFKDMFLGKGTLG

-125 LEAIEMAWDFML
+125 LEAIEMAWEFML

-164 KIGVPKDKIYRFGEK
+164 KIGIPEDKIYRFGEK
-179 ENYWPASA
+179 ENFWPANA
-187 PSEGPNGPCGPCS
+187 PSDGPNGPCGPCS
-200 EIFYDRGKDVGC
+200 EIFYDRGEDVGC
-212 KRKECAPD
+212 RRKECAPD

-265 IQDVSTNFEIDIFKP
+265 MQDVSTNFEIDIFKP

-321 LPSNEGRGYVE
+321 LPGNEGRGYVE

-341 DGLKLGKEECF
+341 DGLKFGKEECF

-407 RRSGQKRLSDQDAFQ
+407 RGSGQKRLSGQDAFQ

-433 TKSILEESGLT
+433 TKSVLEESGLT

-463 STQMSGNIFAN
+463 STQMTGNIFDEGPIGT
-474 IKLPMLK
+474 IKETVKETTFL
-481 LTASGSQLEFVGYEE
+481 GYENCE
-496 NITESKIFMII
+496 TESKVIGLII
-507 ENEEKVEHS
+507 KEQLVEFADA
-516 EKGHEVSIVLYRTP
+516 GQEVHIVLDQTP

-538 VGDTGIIQL
+538 VGDIGIVQT
-547 KSAKVEIS
+547 KNSKVEIS
-555 DTKKIN
+555 NTKKSNDIT
-561 GMIVHIGKVL
+561 VHIGKVV
-571 EGSISQNENVTAVID
+571 EGKIKTNETVTSIID

-596 HSATHLLHHTLRQ
+596 HSATHLLHYTLRQ

-640 EIARIETLVNERII
+640 EIARIEELMNERIM
-654 ENAPVA
+654 ENTPVI

-675 ALFGEKYGENVRVVN
+675 ALFGEKYGENVRVVS

-723 GIRRIE
+723 GIRRME
-729 AVTGNDALVRI
+729 AVTGSDALTRI
-740 RQKEKTL
+740 KQKEKTL
-747 DRLCSALDVQENMA
+747 DRLCNVLDVQENMA

-808 EVIEGVDIVDL
+808 EVIEGVDIGDL
-819 RKTVDSLKESLGS
+819 RKTVDSLKKSLGS
-832 VAIILGT
+832 VAIVLGT

-862 GNIARD
+862 GNIAGD

>member
-1 VFLRQISC
+1 MRQISC

-22 ISRNIMET
+22 ISHNIMET

-68 MNQFKDMFLGKGNLG
+68 MNQFKDMFLGKGTLG

-125 LEAIEMAWDFML
+125 LEAIEMAWEFML

-150 VYLDDEESYDIWLK
+150 IYLDDEESYGIWLK
-164 KIGVPKDKIYRFGEK
+164 KIGVPEDKIYRFGEK
-179 ENYWPASA
+179 ENFWPANA
-187 PSEGPNGPCGPCS
+187 PSDGPNGPCGPCS
-200 EIFYDRGKDVGC
+200 EIFYDRGEDVGC
-212 KRKECAPD
+212 GRKECAPD
-220 CDCERFVEVWNL
+220 CDCGRFVEVWNL

-237 DRRDGGVLEPLPNK
+237 DRKDGGVLEPLPNK

-265 IQDVSTNFEIDIFKP
+265 MQDVSTNFEIDIFKP

-359 IADVMHETYPEI
+359 IADVMLETYPEI

-407 RRSGQKRLSDQDAFQ
+407 RRSGQKRLSGQDAFQ

-433 TKSILEESGLT
+433 TKSILEESGLN

-463 STQMSGNIFAN
+463 STQMTGNIFDEGPIGI
-474 IKLPMLK
+474 IKE
-481 LTASGSQLEFVGYEE
+481 TAKETTFLGYENCE
-496 NITESKIFMII
+496 IESRVIGLII
-507 ENEEKVEHS
+507 DEKLV
-516 EKGHEVSIVLYRTP
+516 KAADTGQEVHIVLDQTP

-538 VGDTGIIQL
+538 VGDTGIVQT
-547 KSAKVEIS
+547 KNSKVEVS
-555 DTKKIN
+555 NTKKSNDI
-561 GMIVHIGKVL
+561 IVHIGKVV
-571 EGSISQNENVTAVID
+571 EGKIKTNENVTCVID

-596 HSATHLLHHTLRQ
+596 HSATHLLHYTLRQ

-640 EIARIETLVNERII
+640 EIARIEELMNERIM
-654 ENAPVA
+654 ENTPVA
-660 TEEMALDKARNAGAT
+660 TEEMALDKARKAGAT
-675 ALFGEKYGENVRVVN
+675 ALFGEKYGENVRVVS

-702 HVNNTGEIGLF
+702 HVKNTGEIGLF

-723 GIRRIE
+723 GIRRLE
-729 AVTGNDALVRI
+729 AVTGNDALTRI

-747 DRLCSALDVQENMA
+747 DRLCNVLDVQENMA
-761 VQRAEELMLQIRD
+761 VQRAEELMLQVRD
-774 LRKDVQKAKKEGARE
+774 LRKDVQKAKKEGTRE

-808 EVIEGVDIVDL
+808 EVIEGVDIDDL

-832 VAIILGT
+832 VAIVLGT
-839 TEDSKVTLLTSL
+839 TEDGKVTLITSL

>member
-1 VFLRQISC
+1 M
-9 HNICLDLAIKACR
+9 K
-22 ISRNIMET
+22 T

-48 FPSDSLVPEDDPTL
+48 FPSDSLVPGNDPTL

-68 MNQFKDMFLGKGNLG
+68 MNQFKDMFLGKGTLG

-125 LEAIEMAWDFML
+125 LEAIEMAWEFML
-137 NEMKLPEERLSVS
+137 NEMKLPKERLSVS
-150 VYLDDEESYDIWLK
+150 IYLDDEESYDIWLK
-164 KIGVPKDKIYRFGEK
+164 KIGIPEDKIYRFGEK
-179 ENYWPASA
+179 ENFWPANA
-187 PSEGPNGPCGPCS
+187 PSDGPNGPCGPCS

-212 KRKECAPD
+212 RRKECAPD

-237 DRRDGGVLEPLPNK
+237 DRKDGGVLEPLPNK

-265 IQDVSTNFEIDIFKP
+265 MQDVSTNFEIDIFKP

-321 LPSNEGRGYVE
+321 LPGNEGRGYVE

-359 IADVMHETYPEI
+359 IADVMLETYPEI

-397 KRLDELMEGL
+397 RRLDELMEGL
-407 RRSGQKRLSDQDAFQ
+407 RKSGQKRLSGQDAFQ

-449 FEREM
+449 FEKEM
-454 EKQREQARS
+454 EKQRELARS
-463 STQMSGNIFAN
+463 STQMTGSIFDEGPIAT
-474 IKLPMLK
+474 IKETVK
-481 LTASGSQLEFVGYEE
+481 ETAFLGYENCE
-496 NITESKIFMII
+496 TESRVIGII
-507 ENEEKVEHS
+507 INEQLVKAAKAGQEIH
-516 EKGHEVSIVLYRTP
+516 IVLDQTP

-538 VGDTGIIQL
+538 VGDIGIVQT
-547 KSAKVEIS
+547 KNSKVEIS
-555 DTKKIN
+555 NTKKSNDI
-561 GMIVHIGKVL
+561 IVHIGKVV
-571 EGSISQNENVTAVID
+571 EGKIKTNETVTSIID

-596 HSATHLLHHTLRQ
+596 HSATHLLHYTLRQ

-640 EIARIETLVNERII
+640 EIARIEELMNERVM
-654 ENAPVA
+654 ENAPVV

-675 ALFGEKYGENVRVVN
+675 ALFGEKYDENVRVVS

-723 GIRRIE
+723 GIRRLE
-729 AVTGNDALVRI
+729 AVTGNDALTRI

-747 DRLCSALDVQENMA
+747 DRLCNVLDVQENMA

-803 VKIVT
+803 VKIVA
-808 EVIEGVDIVDL
+808 EVIEGVDIGDL

-832 VAIILGT
+832 VAIVLGT